1 MDETV
6 VLTVDSG
13 AGFEAFFEDHGITV
27 VQNEDMVFFSTD
39 EAYALY
45 EALEDY
51 FHGDDSEDD
60 ESLDEEEEESDDC
73 EYCWVE

>member
-1 MDETV
+1 MEDAV

-51 FHGDDSEDD
+51 FHGDDSEESD
-60 ESLDEEEEESDDC
+60 EADEEEESDDC